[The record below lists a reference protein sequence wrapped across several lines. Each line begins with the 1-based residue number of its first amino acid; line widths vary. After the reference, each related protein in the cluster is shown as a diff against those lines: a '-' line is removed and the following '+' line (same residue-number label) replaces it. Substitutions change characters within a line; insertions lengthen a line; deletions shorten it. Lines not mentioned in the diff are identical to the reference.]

1 MLSIVAYVIA
11 GLFFLFVGLGQTVF
25 NLSLEREL
33 GWGLFCVVL
42 AWLLAG
48 VGPAFNWSRAAA

>member
-1 MLSIVAYVIA
+1 MLSIVAYVIG

-25 NLSLEREL
+25 SLNPTREL
-33 GWGLFCVVL
+33 GWGLFCIAI

-48 VGPAFNWSRAAA
+48 VGPAFNWHRAAA